1 MSSLDMF
8 NCCRIS
14 LENVYEADKYRYAR
28 PLTVTEEKR
37 REKSSKHS
45 LEERKHQLPE
55 EKEFFLTDVDL
66 KNNDCAGLVKHL
78 VSIF

>member
-45 LEERKHQLPE
+45 LKQRKHQLPE
-55 EKEFFLTDVDL
+55 EK
-66 KNNDCAGLVKHL
+66 
-78 VSIF
+78 

>member
-45 LEERKHQLPE
+45 LKHQLPE
-55 EKEFFLTDVDL
+55 EK
-66 KNNDCAGLVKHL
+66 
-78 VSIF
+78 